1 MLVHALGYMLS
12 RRLQALAEVDN
23 ICYNNGAERQIKYF
37 WIFLR
42 PQIMGVIKIVTELIR
57 KDFAKYMTTIFKIPQ
72 NLLVELEACCRDLK
86 F

>member
-1 MLVHALGYMLS
+1 
-12 RRLQALAEVDN
+12 
-23 ICYNNGAERQIKYF
+23 
-37 WIFLR
+37 
-42 PQIMGVIKIVTELIR
+42 MGVIKIVTELIR